1 MKRPLTL
8 SLILF
13 SILVTA
19 AEAEPAAERA
29 KRTWTT
35 RDRKF
40 KVEAVLVDFDDKKV
54 RLRRGDGKLLSVDL
68 KKLSRA
74 DRKYVDAQR
83 AAVAKKPD
91 AKDKPADAK
100 AARDTTAADQK
111 ALQGRWQMIYIERDG
126 IAIDLPASVAS
137 GFQLDF
143 SGDVVK
149 GYLGD
154 MKFKIDGSGDLKQI
168 VLARAKPD
176 KVSRPIHALYSFDG
190 EVLRICRSKQPG
202 GARPKK
208 METNQGDGNVL
219 TAFKRVAKK

>member
-91 AKDKPADAK
+91 ATDKPADAK
-100 AARDTTAADQK
+100 PARDTTAADQK
-111 ALQGRWQMIYIERDG
+111 ALQGRWQMIYIERD
-126 IAIDLPASVAS
+126 
-137 GFQLDF
+137 
-143 SGDVVK
+143 
-149 GYLGD
+149 
-154 MKFKIDGSGDLKQI
+154 
-168 VLARAKPD
+168 
-176 KVSRPIHALYSFDG
+176 
-190 EVLRICRSKQPG
+190 
-202 GARPKK
+202 
-208 METNQGDGNVL
+208 
-219 TAFKRVAKK
+219 

>member
-1 MKRPLTL
+1 MIRLVVFI
-8 SLILF
+8 LILF
-13 SILVTA
+13 STLM

-40 KVEAVLVDFDDKKV
+40 KVEAVLVDFDDEKV

-83 AAVAKKPD
+83 TAKAKKPVE
-91 AKDKPADAK
+91 KTKPADAK

-126 IAIDLPASVAS
+126 IATDLPASVAS

-176 KVSRPIHALYSFDG
+176 KVSRPIRALYSFDG
-190 EVLRICRSKQPG
+190 EVLRICRAKQPG

-208 METNQGDGNVL
+208 MGTNQGDGNVL
-219 TAFKRVAKK
+219 TAFKRVAKE